1 MLSCWAAPC
10 CAGRAAAQL
19 PGEQLSRRGP
29 HTRCTAEGGAPCW
42 AATAGRT
49 AACCPPPAAGEYQG
63 RPALQHLH
71 GGKHTGEE
79 RATGHQL
86 ITSHLSETQNR
97 RFRESRYA
105 DNITF
110 HFKQILKWDDP
121 SQIPLIWHSA
131 ASVTETGASVSDGQ
145 LWEAECGLCQ
155 LISLRSD
162 VRKTPPRMR
171 YGSIRLDEFTLRL
184 LGTSE

>member
-10 CAGRAAAQL
+10 CAGRAAARL

-97 RFRESRYA
+97 RFRESRCA

-110 HFKQILKWDDP
+110 HFKQILKRDDP
-121 SQIPLIWHSA
+121 PQIPLIWHSA
-131 ASVTETGASVSDGQ
+131 ASVTETGTSVSDGE
-145 LWEAECGLCQ
+145 LCEAECGLRQ

-171 YGSIRLDEFTLRL
+171 YGSMRLDEFTLRL